1 MKLLITGGAGFI
13 GSNLVRYFLDEY
25 QDVEVINL
33 DILTYAGNL
42 DNLAGLEE
50 DPRYRFVHGDI
61 CDAALV
67 GELVGGV
74 DAVLNL
80 AAESHV
86 DRSIAH
92 DTPFVRTNVNGTH
105 TLLSAAL
112 AAQKPPRFVQVSTD
126 EVYGELAWR
135 DPAARD
141 PADRD
146 AVGGGAAGRDPAPP
160 DSLRRDSAPSDSA
173 RRDSAPTASEDER
186 FTESTPLAPRSP
198 YSATKAS
205 GDLLALAYHRTHGL
219 DVVVTRCSNNYGPY
233 QFPEKLIPLMV
244 CNAMKGRVA
253 AGLWRRP
260 QRARP
265 GSTCG
270 IIAAASMPRF
280 ARVGPGR
287 AYNFGGDAERTNL
300 QIVRAILEQ
309 TGANP
314 GLITFVEDRLGHDR
328 RYAVDATKA
337 KEELSWAPLVEF
349 AEGLAETIA
358 WYGENGG
365 VDGAD
370 RKRGVSG
377 LMSVV
382 SSGSMRVGRS
392 GCDAAG
398 VAFSL
403 SPRRVAPNSADAR

>member
-13 GSNLVRYFLDEY
+13 GSNLVRYFLEEH

-33 DILTYAGNL
+33 DLLTYAGNL
-42 DNLAGLEE
+42 DNVAGLEE

-61 CDAALV
+61 CDATLV
-67 GELVGGV
+67 GELVGEV

-92 DTPFVRTNVNGTH
+92 DAPFVRTNVNGTH

-112 AAQKPPRFVQVSTD
+112 AAPNPPRFVQVSTD
-126 EVYGELAWR
+126 EVYGELPWR
-135 DPAARD
+135 DPEARD
-141 PADRD
+141 PVRRD
-146 AVGGGAAGRDPAPP
+146 AAGRDAAPMV
-160 DSLRRDSAPSDSA
+160 
-173 RRDSAPTASEDER
+173 SEDEL

-244 CNAMKGRVA
+244 SNAVKGEPLPVYGDGLNVRDWIHVRDHCRGLDAALRKGRSGEV
-253 AGLWRRP
+253 
-260 QRARP
+260 
-265 GSTCG
+265 
-270 IIAAASMPRF
+270 
-280 ARVGPGR
+280 
-287 AYNFGGDAERTNL
+287 YNFGGDAERTNL
-300 QIVRAILEQ
+300 QIVKAILEQ
-309 TGANP
+309 VGADP

-328 RYAVDATKA
+328 RYAVEATKA

-358 WYGENGG
+358 WYGENGAWLERIES
-365 VDGAD
+365 GAY
-370 RKRGVSG
+370 RG
-377 LMSVV
+377 
-382 SSGSMRVGRS
+382 
-392 GCDAAG
+392 
-398 VAFSL
+398 
-403 SPRRVAPNSADAR
+403 